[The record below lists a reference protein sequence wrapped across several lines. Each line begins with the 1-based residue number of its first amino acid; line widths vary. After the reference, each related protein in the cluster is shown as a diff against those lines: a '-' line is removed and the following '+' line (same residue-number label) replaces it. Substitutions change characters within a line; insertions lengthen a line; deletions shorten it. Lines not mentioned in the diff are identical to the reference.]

1 MLSFSVL
8 PLMQRLFRR
17 PFGIHSPFLY
27 DLAEN
32 CLQAD
37 ERLDVFDELES
48 LRRSLCKDQRRLQVM
63 DHGSGGRFGAVRAK
77 AGINKS
83 AKPNKRSTT
92 LGSQAGKAL
101 MPPKYSRLLFRLS
114 KHFAPKRIIE
124 LGTSFGISAAYL
136 SLGQPQASLD
146 TVEGCPETADVAREV
161 LNKAA
166 AGHVQVHTGTFRQ
179 VLPGLVATG
188 DPVDL
193 VFLDGDHSYDGVMNN
208 MEVLLPSLH
217 NDSVVILDD
226 IRWTRQMWRAWQSVS
241 ALPSTTLKVD
251 LGRMGLVFFR
261 RQLSV
266 QNLQI
271 WI

>member
-1 MLSFSVL
+1 MPSFFVL

-32 CLQAD
+32 CLFAD

-48 LRRSLCKDQRRLQVM
+48 LRYSLRSDRRSLQVL
-63 DHGSGGRFGAVRAK
+63 DHGIGSRLGAVRPK
-77 AGINKS
+77 ANANKP
-83 AKPNKRSTT
+83 KEPNKRSTT

-101 MPPKYSRLLFRLS
+101 LNPKYSRLLFRLS
-114 KHFAPKRIIE
+114 SYFAPGRIIE
-124 LGTSFGISAAYL
+124 LGTSFGMSAAYL
-136 SLGQPQASLD
+136 ALGQPQTSLD
-146 TVEGCPETADVAREV
+146 TIEACPETADVARKV
-161 LNKAA
+161 LKKAG

-179 VLPGLVATG
+179 ILPALMKTG
-188 DPVDL
+188 DPVDM
-193 VFLDGDHSYDGVMNN
+193 VFLDGDHSYPGVMDN

-226 IRWTRQMWRAWQSVS
+226 IRWTPQMWRAWQAVS
-241 ALPSTTLKVD
+241 ALPATTLKVD

-266 QNLQI
+266 QNLKI